1 MLLKR
6 GHKLKIAIGT
16 AQAGSEYGVAN
27 TSGILVENEIKKI
40 LEKAE
45 NEGVDTIDTASN
57 YGNSEAILGNLN
69 IHNFNVI
76 TKLPAVP
83 KNCLNIRKWVAGVI
97 EKSLLS
103 LKVEKIYGIL
113 FHEPNQL
120 LSEYGDELY
129 RVLEEYKN
137 KNIISKIG
145 ISNYSPTQLDLIIHK
160 FPIDIVQAPLNLVD
174 RRILNSGWLDK
185 LSARNIEIHIR
196 SVFLQG
202 LLLIPYNQIPNEFL
216 MWDKVWIR
224 WNNWLSSNNVSAA
237 HACIS
242 FANSFEQI
250 NKIIVG
256 VDCLNHF
263 EEIVTNVKKKPLTDI
278 INIELE
284 DELLIN
290 PSNWRLK

>member
-1 MLLKR
+1 M
-6 GHKLKIAIGT
+6 KIAIGT
-16 AQAGSEYGVAN
+16 AQVGSEYGVAN
-27 TSGILVENEIKKI
+27 TSGTLLEKEIKKI
-40 LEKAE
+40 LEKAKH
-45 NEGVDTIDTASN
+45 EGVDTIDTASN
-57 YGNSEAILGNLN
+57 YGKSEAILGNLN

-83 KNCLNIRKWVAGVI
+83 KNCLNIRNWVAGII
-97 EKSLLS
+97 EKSLAS
-103 LKVEKIYGIL
+103 LKVKKIYGIL

-129 RVLEEYKN
+129 RALEEYKN
-137 KNIISKIG
+137 KDIISKVG
-145 ISNYSPTQLDLIIHK
+145 ISIYSPAQLDLIIPK
-160 FPIDIVQAPLNLVD
+160 FSIDIVQAPFNLVD

-185 LSARNIEIHIR
+185 LSAKNIEIHIR

-202 LLLIPYNQIPNEFL
+202 LLLIPYNRIPKEFL
-216 MWDKVWIR
+216 MWDNVWIK
-224 WNNWLSSNNVSAA
+224 WNNWLTSNNVSAA

-242 FANSFEQI
+242 FVNSFEQI
-250 NKIIVG
+250 NRIIVG

-263 EEIVTNVKKKPLTDI
+263 EQIVVAIKKKPLADI

-290 PSNWRLK
+290 PSNWGLK

>member
-145 ISNYSPTQLDLIIHK
+145 ISIYSPTQLDLIIHK

>member
-1 MLLKR
+1 M
-6 GHKLKIAIGT
+6 KIAIGT
-16 AQAGSEYGVAN
+16 AQVGSEYGVAN

-40 LEKAE
+40 LEKAAH
-45 NEGVDTIDTASN
+45 EGVDTIDTASN
-57 YGNSEAILGNLN
+57 YGNSEVILGNLN

-83 KNCLNIRKWVAGVI
+83 KNCLNIRNWVVEVI

-103 LKVEKIYGIL
+103 LKVKKIYGIL

-129 RVLEEYKN
+129 RVLEEYKD

-145 ISNYSPTQLDLIIHK
+145 ISIYSPSQLDLIIPK
-160 FPIDIVQAPLNLVD
+160 FSIDIVQAPFNLVD

-185 LSARNIEIHIR
+185 LSAKNIEIHTR

-202 LLLIPYNQIPNEFL
+202 LLLIPYNKIPNEFL
-216 MWDKVWIR
+216 MWDKVWIE
-224 WNNWLSSNNVSAA
+224 WNNWLSNSNVPAV

-242 FANSFEQI
+242 FVNSFKQI
-250 NKIIVG
+250 NRIIVG

-263 EEIVTNVKKKPLTDI
+263 EQIVDAVKQKPLTDI

-284 DELLIN
+284 DELLLN
-290 PSNWRLK
+290 PSNWGLK